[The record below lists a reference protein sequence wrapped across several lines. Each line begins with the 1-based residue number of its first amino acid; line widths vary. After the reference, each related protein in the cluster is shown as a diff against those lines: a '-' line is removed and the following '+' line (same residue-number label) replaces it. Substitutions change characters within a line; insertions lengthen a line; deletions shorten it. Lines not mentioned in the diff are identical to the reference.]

1 MEAAEAAAKD
11 AEKAKL
17 AKNKSVARRGG
28 RRGGRGGSRTRGS
41 SSSSYSRRDGAAKRG
56 ETMRSERSRDKRERD
71 CYRDSHRERDS
82 YRRDIDFEMDKQRSR
97 PSKSQGGKLC
107 NASCKCC
114 SITSGLYFQL
124 LPEEQREVE
133 HVWIERSWPLQMRE
147 HCTAWYT
154 PEDSSSA
161 QNRRTGRW
169 HRGTRSGGLGR
180 CLRLVNSHVLHIV
193 LIIQ

>member
-71 CYRDSHRERDS
+71 NYRDSHRERDSYRDSHRDSYRDRDS
-82 YRRDIDFEMDKQRSR
+82 YRRDIDFEMDKQRSM
-97 PSKSQGGKLC
+97 PSKSQGGKIC
-107 NASCKCC
+107 YASCECC
-114 SITSGLYFQL
+114 SITSGLYIQL

-133 HVWIERSWPLQMRE
+133 HVWI
-147 HCTAWYT
+147 
-154 PEDSSSA
+154 
-161 QNRRTGRW
+161 
-169 HRGTRSGGLGR
+169 
-180 CLRLVNSHVLHIV
+180 
-193 LIIQ
+193 